1 MDGAS
6 PVTSDDAARFKTSL
20 PGVLQAWSAS
30 ILAAAAKQRV
40 SPWLLAGIIYRESA
54 GGAELTPPNATG
66 TGDFHPRPAGRK
78 YANGYTVGPSGMPE
92 DGKGWGRGLA
102 QIDYA
107 VHYFWAIANP
117 WEDAFTSLS
126 YAGELLRGFY
136 DFFAG
141 PKGASAVL
149 VDPWR
154 AGGLHDANGI
164 QLVAGWATKYGLL
177 HLGPYADP
185 RPLADPQLTYAALA
199 AYNAGQSGVL
209 QAISA
214 QLPPD
219 APTSGNDYASWVLS
233 RVNVWESR
241 YNA

>member
-1 MDGAS
+1 MDGDTQVDN
-6 PVTSDDAARFKTSL
+6 PQLFKSSL

-30 ILAAAAKQRV
+30 ILAAAAAQRV

-54 GGAELTPPNATG
+54 GGAELTPPNAGG
-66 TGDFHPRPAGRK
+66 TGDVHPRPAGRK

-102 QIDYA
+102 QIDWA
-107 VHYFWAIANP
+107 VHYFWVIANDWTDP
-117 WEDAFTSLS
+117 FTNLS

-141 PKGASAVL
+141 PKGAAAVL
-149 VDPWR
+149 IDPWR
-154 AGGLHDANGI
+154 AKGLTDAKGVT
-164 QLVAGWATKYGLL
+164 LVQGWTLKYGLVS
-177 HLGPYADP
+177 LGPFADP
-185 RPLADPQLTYAALA
+185 RPLTEPQLSRAALS

-209 QAISA
+209 QAVAA
-214 QLPPD
+214 QLPAD
-219 APTSGNDYASWVLS
+219 APTSGNDYASWILS

-241 YNA
+241 YNI